1 MSALMLLGLGFG
13 FIVAEIFFGS
23 FFLLFIGIGLCITAG
38 IEAFIGFGN
47 IAGGSVESVYIWQA
61 LSICLFS
68 LLCLVLLRKPI
79 KSWFKGSQVYEDS
92 LQNGGGVGE
101 IQQGMVYFKGT
112 LWAYE
117 TDSSTLDSNG
127 LESPTT
133 DSSMPLQEGDKVQ
146 VLEIRG
152 NKAIIKV

>member
-1 MSALMLLGLGFG
+1 MSALMLLGLGLG

-23 FFLLFIGIGLCITAG
+23 FFLLFIGLGLCITAG
-38 IEAFIGFGN
+38 IEAFVGFGN
-47 IAGGSVESVYIWQA
+47 IIGGSVESVYAWQA
-61 LSICLFS
+61 VSICAFAFLT
-68 LLCLVLLRKPI
+68 LILLRKPI

-117 TDSSTLDSNG
+117 LDTESSSEMDLDSMA
-127 LESPTT
+127 LR
-133 DSSMPLQEGDKVQ
+133 DGDKV
-146 VLEIRG
+146 EILSIERG
-152 NKAIIKV
+152 KAIIKLT

>member
-1 MSALMLLGLGFG
+1 MSALMLLGLGLG

-23 FFLLFIGIGLCITAG
+23 FFLFFIGLGLCITAG
-38 IEAFIGFGN
+38 IEAFVGFGN
-47 IAGGSVESVYIWQA
+47 IIGGSVESVYAWQA
-61 LSICLFS
+61 VSICAFAFLT
-68 LLCLVLLRKPI
+68 LILLRKPI

-117 TDSSTLDSNG
+117 LDTESSSEMDLDSMA
-127 LESPTT
+127 LR
-133 DSSMPLQEGDKVQ
+133 DGDKVE
-146 VLEIRG
+146 VLSIERG
-152 NKAIIKV
+152 KATIKLT

>member
-1 MSALMLLGLGFG
+1 MSALMLLGLGLG

-23 FFLLFIGIGLCITAG
+23 FFLLFIGLGLCITAG
-38 IEAFIGFGN
+38 IEAFVGFGN
-47 IAGGSVESVYIWQA
+47 IIGGSVESVYAWQA
-61 LSICLFS
+61 VSICAFAFLT
-68 LLCLVLLRKPI
+68 LILLRKPI

-117 TDSSTLDSNG
+117 LDTESSSEMDLDSMA
-127 LESPTT
+127 LR
-133 DSSMPLQEGDKVQ
+133 DGDKVE
-146 VLEIRG
+146 VLSIERG
-152 NKAIIKV
+152 KATIKLT

>member
-1 MSALMLLGLGFG
+1 MSALTLLGLGIG

-23 FFLLFIGIGLCITAG
+23 FFLFFIGLGLCITAG
-38 IEAFIGFGN
+38 IEYIMGFG
-47 IAGGSVESVYIWQA
+47 GSSVESVYMWQA
-61 LSICLFS
+61 ASICIFS
-68 LLCLVLLRKPI
+68 FLCLIALRKPI

-117 TDSSTLDSNG
+117 LEKSPESSEIDSKAALDSMA
-127 LESPTT
+127 LR
-133 DSSMPLQEGDKVQ
+133 DGDKV
-146 VLEIRG
+146 EIVSIERG
-152 NKAIIKV
+152 RAIIKLA

>member
-1 MSALMLLGLGFG
+1 MSALTLLGLGIG

-23 FFLLFIGIGLCITAG
+23 FFLFFIGLGLCITAG
-38 IEAFIGFGN
+38 IEYIMGFG
-47 IAGGSVESVYIWQA
+47 GSSVESVYMWQA
-61 LSICLFS
+61 ASICIFS
-68 LLCLVLLRKPI
+68 FLCLIALRKPI

-117 TDSSTLDSNG
+117 LEKSLESSEIDSKAALDSMA
-127 LESPTT
+127 LR
-133 DSSMPLQEGDKVQ
+133 DGDKV
-146 VLEIRG
+146 EIVSIERG
-152 NKAIIKV
+152 KAIIKLA

>member
-23 FFLLFIGIGLCITAG
+23 FFLLFIGMGLCITAG
-38 IEAFIGFGN
+38 IEAFIGFG
-47 IAGGSVESVYIWQA
+47 GSVESVYVWQA

-68 LLCLVLLRKPI
+68 LLCLVVLRKPI

-92 LQNGGGVGE
+92 LQNGGVGE

-112 LWAYE
+112 LWAYQ
-117 TDSSTLDSNG
+117 
-127 LESPTT
+127 LESLESS
-133 DSSMPLQEGDKVQ
+133 DSKSAVDSMTLRDGDKV
-146 VLEIRG
+146 EILSIEKG
-152 NKAIIKV
+152 KAIIKPLS

>member
-1 MSALMLLGLGFG
+1 MSALMLLGLGLG

-23 FFLLFIGIGLCITAG
+23 FFLFFIGLGLCITAG
-38 IEAFIGFGN
+38 IEAFVGFGN
-47 IAGGSVESVYIWQA
+47 IIGGSVESVYAWQA
-61 LSICLFS
+61 VSICAFAFLT
-68 LLCLVLLRKPI
+68 LILLRKPI

-117 TDSSTLDSNG
+117 LDTESSSEMDLDSMA
-127 LESPTT
+127 LR
-133 DSSMPLQEGDKVQ
+133 DGDKVE
-146 VLEIRG
+146 VLSIERG
-152 NKAIIKV
+152 KAIIKLT

>member
-1 MSALMLLGLGFG
+1 MSALTLLGLGIG

-23 FFLLFIGIGLCITAG
+23 FFLFFIGLGLCITAG
-38 IEAFIGFGN
+38 IEYIMGFG
-47 IAGGSVESVYIWQA
+47 GSSVESVYMWQA
-61 LSICLFS
+61 ASICIFS
-68 LLCLVLLRKPI
+68 FLCLIALRKPI

-117 TDSSTLDSNG
+117 LEKSLESSEIDSKAVLDSMA
-127 LESPTT
+127 LR
-133 DSSMPLQEGDKVQ
+133 DGDKVE
-146 VLEIRG
+146 VLSIERG
-152 NKAIIKV
+152 KAIIKLT

>member
-1 MSALMLLGLGFG
+1 MSALTLLGLGIG

-23 FFLLFIGIGLCITAG
+23 FFLFFIGLGLCITAG
-38 IEAFIGFGN
+38 IEYIIGFG
-47 IAGGSVESVYIWQA
+47 GSSVESVYMWQA
-61 LSICLFS
+61 ASICTFS
-68 LLCLVLLRKPI
+68 FLCLIMLRKPI

-117 TDSSTLDSNG
+117 LEKSLESSEIDSKAALDSMA
-127 LESPTT
+127 LR
-133 DSSMPLQEGDKVQ
+133 DGDKV
-146 VLEIRG
+146 EIVSIERG
-152 NKAIIKV
+152 KAIIKLT

>member
-1 MSALMLLGLGFG
+1 MSALTLLGLGIG

-23 FFLLFIGIGLCITAG
+23 FFLFFIGLGLCITAG
-38 IEAFIGFGN
+38 IEYIIGFG
-47 IAGGSVESVYIWQA
+47 GSSVESVYMWQA
-61 LSICLFS
+61 ASICIFS
-68 LLCLVLLRKPI
+68 FLCLIVLRKPI

-117 TDSSTLDSNG
+117 LEKSPESSEMNSKSALDSMA
-127 LESPTT
+127 LR
-133 DSSMPLQEGDKVQ
+133 DGDKV
-146 VLEIRG
+146 EILSIERG
-152 NKAIIKV
+152 RAIIRLV

>member
-1 MSALMLLGLGFG
+1 MSALTLLGLGIG

-23 FFLLFIGIGLCITAG
+23 FFLFFIGLGLCITAG
-38 IEAFIGFGN
+38 IEYIMGFG
-47 IAGGSVESVYIWQA
+47 GSSVESVYMWQA
-61 LSICLFS
+61 ASICIFS
-68 LLCLVLLRKPI
+68 FLCLIALRKPI

-117 TDSSTLDSNG
+117 LEKSLESSEIDSKAALDSMA
-127 LESPTT
+127 LR
-133 DSSMPLQEGDKVQ
+133 DGDKV
-146 VLEIRG
+146 EIVSIERG
-152 NKAIIKV
+152 KAIIKLT

>member
-1 MSALMLLGLGFG
+1 MSALTLLGLGIG

-23 FFLLFIGIGLCITAG
+23 FFLFFIGLGLCITAG
-38 IEAFIGFGN
+38 IEAFVGFGN
-47 IAGGSVESVYIWQA
+47 IIGGSVESVYAWQA
-61 LSICLFS
+61 VSICAFAFLT
-68 LLCLVLLRKPI
+68 LILLRKPI

-117 TDSSTLDSNG
+117 LDTESSSEMDLDSMA
-127 LESPTT
+127 LR
-133 DSSMPLQEGDKVQ
+133 DGDKVE
-146 VLEIRG
+146 VLSIERG
-152 NKAIIKV
+152 KATIKLT

>member
-1 MSALMLLGLGFG
+1 MSALMLLGLGLG

-23 FFLLFIGIGLCITAG
+23 FFLLFIGLGLCITAG
-38 IEAFIGFGN
+38 IEAFVGFGN
-47 IAGGSVESVYIWQA
+47 IIGGSVESVYMWQA
-61 LSICLFS
+61 ASICTFS
-68 LLCLVLLRKPI
+68 FLCLIMLRKPI

-117 TDSSTLDSNG
+117 LEKSPESSEIDSKAALDSMA
-127 LESPTT
+127 LR
-133 DSSMPLQEGDKVQ
+133 DGDKV
-146 VLEIRG
+146 EIVSIERG
-152 NKAIIKV
+152 KAIIKLT

>member
-1 MSALMLLGLGFG
+1 MSALTLLGLGIG

-23 FFLLFIGIGLCITAG
+23 FFLLFIGLGLCITAG
-38 IEAFIGFGN
+38 IEAFVGFGN
-47 IAGGSVESVYIWQA
+47 IIGGSVESVYAWQA
-61 LSICLFS
+61 VSICAFAFLT
-68 LLCLVLLRKPI
+68 LILLRKPI

-117 TDSSTLDSNG
+117 LDTESSSEMDLDSMA
-127 LESPTT
+127 LR
-133 DSSMPLQEGDKVQ
+133 DGDKVE
-146 VLEIRG
+146 VLSIERG
-152 NKAIIKV
+152 KATIKLT

>member
-1 MSALMLLGLGFG
+1 MSALMLLGLGLG

-23 FFLLFIGIGLCITAG
+23 FFLLFIGLGLCITAG
-38 IEAFIGFGN
+38 IEAFVGFGN
-47 IAGGSVESVYIWQA
+47 IIGGSVESVCAWQA
-61 LSICLFS
+61 VSICAFAFLT
-68 LLCLVLLRKPI
+68 LILLRKPI

-92 LQNGGGVGE
+92 LQNGGGIGE

-117 TDSSTLDSNG
+117 KAPTLDSNG
-127 LESPTT
+127 LESSTLESNT
-133 DSSMPLQEGDKVQ
+133 PLKEGDRVQ
-146 VLEIRG
+146 VLEIRD

>member
-1 MSALMLLGLGFG
+1 MSALTLLGLGIG

-23 FFLLFIGIGLCITAG
+23 FFLFFIGLGLCITAG
-38 IEAFIGFGN
+38 IEYIIGFG
-47 IAGGSVESVYIWQA
+47 GGSVESVYMWQA
-61 LSICLFS
+61 ASICTFS
-68 LLCLVLLRKPI
+68 FLCLIVLRKPI

-117 TDSSTLDSNG
+117 LESLESSEMDSKSALDSMA
-127 LESPTT
+127 LR
-133 DSSMPLQEGDKVQ
+133 DGDKV
-146 VLEIRG
+146 EILSIERG
-152 NKAIIKV
+152 RAIIRLA

>member
-1 MSALMLLGLGFG
+1 MSALMLLGLGLG
-13 FIVAEIFFGS
+13 CIVAEIFFGS
-23 FFLLFIGIGLCITAG
+23 FFLLFIGMGLCITAG

-47 IAGGSVESVYIWQA
+47 IAGGSVESVYMWQA

-92 LQNGGGVGE
+92 LQNGGVGK

-112 LWAYE
+112 LWAYQ
-117 TDSSTLDSNG
+117 
-127 LESPTT
+127 LESLESS
-133 DSSMPLQEGDKVQ
+133 DSKSAVDSMALRDGDRV
-146 VLEIRG
+146 EILSIEKG
-152 NKAIIKV
+152 KAIIKPLS

>member
-1 MSALMLLGLGFG
+1 MSALTLLGLGIG

-23 FFLLFIGIGLCITAG
+23 FFLFFIGLGLCITAG
-38 IEAFIGFGN
+38 IEYIMGFG
-47 IAGGSVESVYIWQA
+47 GSSVESVYMWQA
-61 LSICLFS
+61 ASICIFS
-68 LLCLVLLRKPI
+68 FLCLIALRKPI

-117 TDSSTLDSNG
+117 LEKSLESSEIDSKSALDSMA
-127 LESPTT
+127 LR
-133 DSSMPLQEGDKVQ
+133 DGDKV
-146 VLEIRG
+146 EILSIERG
-152 NKAIIKV
+152 RAIIKLA

>member
-1 MSALMLLGLGFG
+1 MSALTLLGLGIG

-23 FFLLFIGIGLCITAG
+23 FFLFFIGLGLCITAG
-38 IEAFIGFGN
+38 IEYIMGFG
-47 IAGGSVESVYIWQA
+47 GSSVESVYMWQA
-61 LSICLFS
+61 ASICIFS
-68 LLCLVLLRKPI
+68 FLCLIALRKPI

-117 TDSSTLDSNG
+117 LEKSPESSEIDSKSALDSMA
-127 LESPTT
+127 LR
-133 DSSMPLQEGDKVQ
+133 DGDKV
-146 VLEIRG
+146 EILSIERG
-152 NKAIIKV
+152 RAIIKLV

>member
-1 MSALMLLGLGFG
+1 MSALTLLGLGIG

-23 FFLLFIGIGLCITAG
+23 FFLLFIGLGLCITAG
-38 IEAFIGFGN
+38 IEYIIGFG
-47 IAGGSVESVYIWQA
+47 GSSVESVYMWQA
-61 LSICLFS
+61 ASICIFS
-68 LLCLVLLRKPI
+68 FLCLIVLRKPI

-117 TDSSTLDSNG
+117 LEKSPESSEMDSKSALDSMA
-127 LESPTT
+127 LR
-133 DSSMPLQEGDKVQ
+133 DGDRV
-146 VLEIRG
+146 EILSIERG
-152 NKAIIKV
+152 KAIIRLA

>member
-1 MSALMLLGLGFG
+1 MSALTLLGLGIG

-23 FFLLFIGIGLCITAG
+23 FFLFFIGLGLCITAG
-38 IEAFIGFGN
+38 IEYIMGFG
-47 IAGGSVESVYIWQA
+47 GSSVESVYMWQA
-61 LSICLFS
+61 ASICIFS
-68 LLCLVLLRKPI
+68 FLCLIALRKPI

-117 TDSSTLDSNG
+117 LEKSPESSEIDSKSALDSMA
-127 LESPTT
+127 LR
-133 DSSMPLQEGDKVQ
+133 DGDKV
-146 VLEIRG
+146 EILSIERG
-152 NKAIIKV
+152 RAIIKLA

>member
-1 MSALMLLGLGFG
+1 MSALTLLGLGIG

-23 FFLLFIGIGLCITAG
+23 FFLFFIGLGLCITAG
-38 IEAFIGFGN
+38 IEYIMGFG
-47 IAGGSVESVYIWQA
+47 GSSVESVYMWQA
-61 LSICLFS
+61 ASICTFS
-68 LLCLVLLRKPI
+68 FLCLIMLRKPI

-117 TDSSTLDSNG
+117 LEKSLESSEIDSKAALDSMA
-127 LESPTT
+127 LR
-133 DSSMPLQEGDKVQ
+133 DGDKV
-146 VLEIRG
+146 EIVSIERG
-152 NKAIIKV
+152 KAIIKLT